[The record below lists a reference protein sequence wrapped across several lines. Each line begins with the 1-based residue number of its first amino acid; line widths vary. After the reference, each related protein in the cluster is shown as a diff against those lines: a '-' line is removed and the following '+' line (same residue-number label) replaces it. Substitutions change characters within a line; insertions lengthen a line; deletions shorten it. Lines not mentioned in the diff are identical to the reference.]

1 MRITTTMTTTV
12 VVAPEEVSGV
22 ALEEVCTFVVLFARS
37 VGDTGT
43 YARSV
48 GEVQITCSIIPMN
61 PNQTLASGQYVEER
75 DMVMR

>member
-1 MRITTTMTTTV
+1 MTTTV

-48 GEVQITCSIIPMN
+48 GKVQITCSIIP
-61 PNQTLASGQYVEER
+61 
-75 DMVMR
+75 

>member
-43 YARSV
+43 HARSV
-48 GEVQITCSIIPMN
+48 GEV
-61 PNQTLASGQYVEER
+61 
-75 DMVMR
+75 